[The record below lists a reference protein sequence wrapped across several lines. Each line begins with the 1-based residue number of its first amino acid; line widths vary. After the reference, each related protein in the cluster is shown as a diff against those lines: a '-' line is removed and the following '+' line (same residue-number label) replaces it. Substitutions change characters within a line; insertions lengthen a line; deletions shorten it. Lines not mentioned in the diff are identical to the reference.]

1 MRIKTTD
8 MNRETIKERNN
19 GEWIQLF
26 IVNPFLQKQEK

>member
-19 GEWIQLF
+19 GEGIQIF